1 MRSDA
6 LNLDLLKN
14 LTIVIPTY
22 KRQKFITRTM
32 QYWSGK
38 DVAIIVIDGS
48 KKSLDTNILNQL
60 KTNIKYIHSPKSYY
74 ERLLSVINLINS
86 QYVMMGCDDEFYI
99 PSALNS
105 CLVKLSLD
113 NQLVTCTGRAIEF
126 NWQNGLV
133 VGSKVYERLKDLNLD
148 NQNPNDRIIK
158 HFSNYTPTHFYGICR
173 TSIWKIAAQTTFSK
187 EYSFFASMELQIE
200 FLLLFAG
207 KTLAIPELLWLR
219 SDEAEPIRGTSSSLD
234 PNYKISQW
242 WYEKKNK
249 KQKEDFLIRM
259 ATACME
265 INKLNNEYHTANIQ
279 RAFEI
284 YIKKQKLPLFIKIS
298 TYLPSFIKDRIKKF
312 LKIFGYGVRKKIL
325 LLDIAQSLKVS
336 GVKVDFSE
344 LKLIHKIIS
353 SYYES

>member
-1 MRSDA
+1 MRSDV
-6 LNLDLLKN
+6 LNLNLLKN

-126 NWQNGLV
+126 NWHKNL
-133 VGSKVYERLKDLNLD
+133 YLN
-148 NQNPNDRIIK
+148 I
-158 HFSNYTPTHFYGICR
+158 TH
-173 TSIWKIAAQTTFSK
+173 
-187 EYSFFASMELQIE
+187 
-200 FLLLFAG
+200 
-207 KTLAIPELLWLR
+207 
-219 SDEAEPIRGTSSSLD
+219 
-234 PNYKISQW
+234 
-242 WYEKKNK
+242 
-249 KQKEDFLIRM
+249 LI
-259 ATACME
+259 
-265 INKLNNEYHTANIQ
+265 
-279 RAFEI
+279 
-284 YIKKQKLPLFIKIS
+284 
-298 TYLPSFIKDRIKKF
+298 
-312 LKIFGYGVRKKIL
+312 
-325 LLDIAQSLKVS
+325 
-336 GVKVDFSE
+336 
-344 LKLIHKIIS
+344 
-353 SYYES
+353 